1 MSTLPATN
9 DLARLAP
16 ASRTSIPLFG
26 RVLYKAAVKSVSA
39 YLSGILN
46 AMAKSHEDQWRAHEE
61 AYLAEA
67 TSIYDLESR
76 MRRLD
81 RHDWQQSLPMMTG
94 LR

>member
-9 DLARLAP
+9 PSASLAP
-16 ASRTSIPLFG
+16 AARTSASPFG
-26 RVLYKAAVKSVSA
+26 RVSYKSAVKSVTA

-46 AMAKSHEDQWRAHEE
+46 AMAKSHEVQRRTQEE

-67 TSIYDLESR
+67 TSIYDLEWR
-76 MRRLD
+76 MRKLD
-81 RHDWQQSLPMMTG
+81 RHDWQQSLPMMIG

>member
-9 DLARLAP
+9 HLASLAP
-16 ASRTSIPLFG
+16 PARTPVSPFG
-26 RVLYKAAVKSVSA
+26 RVSYKSAVKSVSA

-46 AMAKSHEDQWRAHEE
+46 ALAQRHEDRQRARQE
-61 AYLAEA
+61 AFLAEA

-76 MRRLD
+76 MRQLD
-81 RHDWQQSLPMMTG
+81 RHDCQQPLRMMTG